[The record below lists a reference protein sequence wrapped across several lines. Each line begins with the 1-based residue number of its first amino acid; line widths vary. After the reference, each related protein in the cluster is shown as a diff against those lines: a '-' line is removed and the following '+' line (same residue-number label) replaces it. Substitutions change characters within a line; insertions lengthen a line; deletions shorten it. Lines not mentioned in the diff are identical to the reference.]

1 MAHARSRWK
10 FARLLAAA
18 LLAPM
23 GLCCESKASPLV
35 TAPLSAPPSDVRVP
49 GFGAGASVLVA
60 PNVGAAV
67 HASPVPPVET
77 DCAPLPSSP
86 IALEPLPSPIGPSAI
101 QDKSGLALVRFY
113 QALSS
118 AVAGKG
124 IARIMYFGDSHVASD
139 AMTGRVRRNLQAR
152 FGNAGPGF
160 FMPIKLARWYAH
172 AGIEFQRDSGWSVLS
187 VRKSGPIGRYAGPSG
202 FALQSSGM
210 ASARFDLRPGVA
222 EDGAIGG
229 LATTSW
235 ASKTTPGSSIAGSR
249 SDAVPAGSG
258 LEVAGSV
265 AAGESGQAARQLA
278 SGGARLGLY
287 FLKQPQGGQVM
298 VTFDEQ
304 SATVLSTDGS
314 LSAGYAE
321 LPVERVPSHVAIDT
335 VGNGVVTL
343 FGVTLERGSRGVV
356 LDVLGIPGA
365 RARDHLLWDDVLYR
379 EHLIQRDPSLIVLA
393 YGTNEGMDASEPLEQ
408 YEQELR
414 QVVSRVRS
422 ARPTASCLLIGPTDH
437 PQRVAHERYRERRRT
452 DQIVRAQRRIAVEAG
467 CGFMDLVEL
476 TGGPMSMM
484 KLVDARLGA
493 RDHTH
498 FTRRGY
504 EALGEAISAAL
515 VDGYARWQKNA
526 CVPRAASRSDYRRV
540 R

>member
-10 FARLLAAA
+10 FARLLAPA
-18 LLAPM
+18 LLASM
-23 GLCCESKASPLV
+23 GLCCESKA
-35 TAPLSAPPSDVRVP
+35 APRVAASLSAPPTDVRVP
-49 GFGAGASVLVA
+49 GFGPGAAVLVA

-67 HASPVPPVET
+67 HAPAPPAEEA
-77 DCAPLPSSP
+77 CAPLPSSP
-86 IALEPLPSPIGPSAI
+86 IAKEPLPAPIGPSAI
-101 QDKSGLALVRFY
+101 QDKSGLALAHFY
-113 QALSS
+113 QTLSS

-172 AGIEFQRDSGWSVLS
+172 AGIEFQRDSGWTVLS

-202 FALQSSGM
+202 FALQSTGM
-210 ASARFDLRPGVA
+210 ASARFELRPGAA
-222 EDGAIGG
+222 ED
-229 LATTSW
+229 T
-235 ASKTTPGSSIAGSR
+235 
-249 SDAVPAGSG
+249 
-258 LEVAGSV
+258 
-265 AAGESGQAARQLA
+265 

-287 FLKQPQGGQVM
+287 FLRQPQGGQVM

-321 LPVERVPSHVAIDT
+321 LPIDSVPKHVSIDT
-335 VGNGVVTL
+335 VGDGIVTL
-343 FGVTLERGSRGVV
+343 FGVTLERGSHGVV
-356 LDVLGIPGA
+356 LDMLGVPGA

-379 EHLIQRDPSLIVLA
+379 EHLTQRDPSLIVLS
-393 YGTNEGMDASEPLEQ
+393 YGTNEGMDASEPLEH

-414 QVVSRVRS
+414 QVVTRARS
-422 ARPTASCLLIGPTDH
+422 ARPAASCLLIGPTDH
-437 PQRVAHERYRERRRT
+437 PQRVTHERYRERRRT
-452 DQIVRAQRRIAVEAG
+452 DQIVRAQRRIAAETG

-504 EALGEAISAAL
+504 EAIGEAISAAI

-526 CVPRAASRSDYRRV
+526 CAPRAASRWV